1 MNYMGNSRKSKR
13 KKKNKVIQIVVII
26 VALVISIY
34 LIAQMNL
41 PVLSNIS
48 GAVVSRS
55 KCCS

>member
-1 MNYMGNSRKSKR
+1 MNYIGNSRKEKR
-13 KKKNKVIQIVVII
+13 KKNNKIVQVTVIVVA
-26 VALVISIY
+26 VSVSIY
-34 LIAQMNL
+34 LLAQMNL